1 MKTLTIFIIALTA
14 LNFGTVAAF
23 ADDMW
28 SETPDLENLKAPSFI
43 SEPSRLSN
51 KPLKVDMWTETPTLD
66 SNNDTVD
73 FHNEKVFVKS
83 GPASPELYA
92 ETPDLKKV
100 LPAKQDRRSPDDI
113 MIAEQKKMG
122 DGQTEDKRIR

>member
-1 MKTLTIFIIALTA
+1 MKALTIFIIALTA

-28 SETPDLENLKAPSFI
+28 SETPN
-43 SEPSRLSN
+43 
-51 KPLKVDMWTETPTLD
+51 
-66 SNNDTVD
+66 
-73 FHNEKVFVKS
+73 
-83 GPASPELYA
+83 
-92 ETPDLKKV
+92 LKKV
-100 LPAKQDRRSPDDI
+100 LAAKQNRRSPDAI